1 MGRHKRR
8 MKGIDKNNQ
17 DEHEEALTLRQK
29 ATRFAFLVLYTGVG
43 YSIACL
49 LFLFNDIVPPSKQ
62 QNKGQQNSPK
72 LFKQISNPLSGQK
85 IPGPPRTKTTSSND
99 SDSLDLSIGDQPIVN
114 EAPSKALQLPK
125 NAGRTNNGFQFRPI
139 TTPPTSTTTTTQG
152 GSSFD
157 DTIGDD

>member
-62 QNKGQQNSPK
+62 QNSTPLIANFSHST
-72 LFKQISNPLSGQK
+72 QIHC
-85 IPGPPRTKTTSSND
+85 SS
-99 SDSLDLSIGDQPIVN
+99 
-114 EAPSKALQLPK
+114 
-125 NAGRTNNGFQFRPI
+125 R
-139 TTPPTSTTTTTQG
+139 
-152 GSSFD
+152 
-157 DTIGDD
+157 